1 MQELLPDTL
10 SKCMEETNSWGPSIH
25 ADIMEC
31 CSALMAAL
39 AARLGVLGAGLEAD
53 EGDLV
58 PLLQSATAAVD
69 ATCMFHKQHKLDRLP
84 DRLDALHAEDWA
96 ASRDEG
102 EELVVRGLS
111 NPNKSLRPGKVC
123 LAHCHDARQART
135 RLHARGAAWPTC
147 LPWLTRRRTRPC
159 GRDRHHTGG
168 VAGRAL
174 CAVPCPPLP
183 VAHLPHQHRRQHRST
198 GGHHDGA
205 SRCRLS
211 LS

>member
-10 SKCMEETNSWGPSIH
+10 SKCMEEINSWGPSIH
-25 ADIMEC
+25 ADILEC

-69 ATCMFHKQHKLDRLP
+69 ATCTVHKQHKLDRLP

-102 EELVVRGLS
+102 EELVVR
-111 NPNKSLRPGKVC
+111 
-123 LAHCHDARQART
+123 
-135 RLHARGAAWPTC
+135 
-147 LPWLTRRRTRPC
+147 
-159 GRDRHHTGG
+159 
-168 VAGRAL
+168 AL
-174 CAVPCPPLP
+174 KP
-183 VAHLPHQHRRQHRST
+183 
-198 GGHHDGA
+198 
-205 SRCRLS
+205 
-211 LS
+211 